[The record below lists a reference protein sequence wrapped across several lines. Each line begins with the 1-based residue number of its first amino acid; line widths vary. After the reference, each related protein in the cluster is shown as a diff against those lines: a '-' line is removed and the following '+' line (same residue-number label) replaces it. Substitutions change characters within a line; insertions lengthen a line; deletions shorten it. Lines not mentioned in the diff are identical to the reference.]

1 MGSLPPPWR
10 RVYAGGET
18 TTKGA
23 QRANGG
29 YDDFPDE
36 RNRLQRWWQTIR
48 QHGGAA
54 NLWDQLGVPT
64 SELLGDERDAAAP
77 LAGPIRWEALAGDE
91 LSWLTIAVL
100 DPVGPAGPMLLGG
113 AERWWRSVGDQ
124 LVNAALQESAQD
136 FEVTFR
142 PWGVVFEVGF
152 ITEAQATAFRTGATL
167 RSAVDQLGPIR
178 LEVTTGRGGGTAGVR
193 SPRRPRPFA
202 GAGAAELPEPEPVP
216 EPLVAPAIRHLA
228 AALA

>member
-1 MGSLPPPWR
+1 M
-10 RVYAGGET
+10 
-18 TTKGA
+18 
-23 QRANGG
+23 ANGG

-36 RNRLQRWWQTIR
+36 RGRLQRWWQTIR
-48 QHGGAA
+48 AQAGAA
-54 NLWDQLGVPT
+54 SLWDQLGVPP
-64 SELLGDERDAAAP
+64 SELLGDERDAAEP
-77 LAGPIRWEALAGDE
+77 LGGPIRWGPVPGDE

-100 DPVGPAGPMLLGG
+100 DPVELPGPMLSGG

-124 LVNAALQESAQD
+124 LINAALQLSAQD
-136 FEVTFR
+136 WEVTFR

-152 ITEAQATAFRTGATL
+152 VTEAQAAAFRTGATL

-216 EPLVAPAIRHLA
+216 EPLVAPAVRHLA